1 VRRQTQQGTSDPTP
15 TGTVNADGTVTT
27 SEANDVGPTDN
38 AAQAGLNVAM
48 FNAELYRRA
57 VTREAELLDKLRA
70 LKVEVMLLN
79 EFANDIL

>member
-1 VRRQTQQGTSDPTP
+1 MRRQTQQSTSDPTP
-15 TGTVNADGTVTT
+15 TGAVNADGTVTT
-27 SEANDVGPTDN
+27 TTEGNDAGPTDN

-70 LKVEVMLLN
+70 LKVEVLL
-79 EFANDIL
+79 FACVF

>member
-1 VRRQTQQGTSDPTP
+1 MRRQTQQGSSDATS
-15 TGTVNADGTVTT
+15 TGAVNAEGTVTF
-27 SEANDVGPTDN
+27 SEGNDTGSTDN

-70 LKVEVMLLN
+70 LKVEVLLLLN
-79 EFANDIL
+79 VI